1 MVKVS
6 DEPHLELRL
15 IPDASLRE
23 EASSLVPKLTDMAP
37 PAPLP
42 PPEGSINVELV
53 EARDCQEVERVPL
66 QDVQ

>member
-1 MVKVS
+1 MIQN
-6 DEPHLELRL
+6 LELRL
-15 IPDASLRE
+15 MPDASLRE
-23 EASSLVPKLTDMAP
+23 EASSLVPKLTAMAP

-42 PPEGSINVELV
+42 PPPETEGNINVELV